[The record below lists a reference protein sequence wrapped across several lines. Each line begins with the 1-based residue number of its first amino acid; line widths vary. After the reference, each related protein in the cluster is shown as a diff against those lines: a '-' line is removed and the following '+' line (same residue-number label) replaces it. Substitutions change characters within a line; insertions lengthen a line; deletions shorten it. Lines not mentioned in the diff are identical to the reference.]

1 MTNRLV
7 ALDLPGGPGFV
18 DALRRV
24 WDDGDAALPIDPRL
38 PAPARAALLAA
49 MTPGRILSEDGS
61 TDLAGGHPVEAGDA
75 LVVPTSGSTGAS
87 KGVVLTHTALDASS
101 AATNARLGVS
111 DTDHWLAC
119 LPLAHIGGLSVVVRA
134 MRSRTALTVQ
144 PGFDPVAVVASGATL
159 VSLVATALAR
169 IDASAF
175 RIVVLGGAAPPADVP
190 SNVVTTYGMTETGSG
205 VVYDGVPL
213 DGVDVRLGAD
223 GEILLR
229 GPMLLRAYRDGTD
242 PLRDG
247 WFPTGDVG
255 RWLDDRRLHV
265 DGRRGDLIITG
276 GENVWPEPVERVLRQ
291 LPSIA
296 DVAVAGTPDAEW
308 GDAVTAYVV
317 ASGRPPTLDEL
328 RGAVKAELPAYCAP
342 RHLVLVDAIPRTSIG
357 KVARHYLKRTPAP
370 PSME

>member
-1 MTNRLV
+1 MTAQLV

-18 DALRRV
+18 AALRRV
-24 WDDGDAALPIDPRL
+24 WDDGDAALPVDPRL
-38 PAPARAALLAA
+38 PTPAKAALLATMA
-49 MTPGRILSEDGS
+49 PGRIVDERAS
-61 TDLAGGHPVEAGDA
+61 TDLAGARPIEAGDA
-75 LVVPTSGSTGAS
+75 LVVPTSGSTGES
-87 KGVVLTHTALDASS
+87 KGAVLTHDALDAS
-101 AATNARLGVS
+101 AHATNTRLSVN
-111 DTDHWLAC
+111 DDDHWLAC

-134 MRSRTALTVQ
+134 MRSGTALTVHSS
-144 PGFDPVAVVASGATL
+144 FDPATVMASGATL

-169 IDASAF
+169 IDPAAF
-175 RIVVLGGAAPPADVP
+175 RIVLLGGAAPPARLP
-190 SNVVTTYGMTETGSG
+190 SNVIATYGMTETGSG

-213 DGVDVRLGAD
+213 DGVDVRIAPD

-242 PLRDG
+242 PRRDG

-255 RWLDDRRLHV
+255 RWLDDGRLHV

-296 DVAVAGTPDAEW
+296 DVAVAGSPDPEW
-308 GDAVTAYVV
+308 GQAVTAYVV
-317 ASGRPPTLDEL
+317 ASGLPPSLDEL

-342 RHLVLVDAIPRTSIG
+342 RHVVLVDEIPRTSIG

-370 PSME
+370 PSIE

>member
-24 WDDGDAALPIDPRL
+24 WDDGDAALPLDPRL
-38 PAPARAALLAA
+38 PPPARASLVAA
-49 MTPGRILSEDGS
+49 MAPGRILGHDGA
-61 TDLAGGHPVEAGDA
+61 TDLPTGRAVEPGDA
-75 LVVPTSGSTGAS
+75 LVVPTSGSTGDS
-87 KGVVLTHTALDASS
+87 KGVVLTHSALDAS
-101 AATNARLGVS
+101 ARATNARLGVRHG
-111 DTDHWLAC
+111 DHWLAC

-134 MRSRTALTVQ
+134 IRSGTALTVHS
-144 PGFDPVAVVASGATL
+144 GFDAAAVMASGATL

-169 IDASAF
+169 IDPATF
-175 RIVVLGGAAPPADVP
+175 RVILLGGAAPPPAVP

-205 VVYDGVPL
+205 VVYDGAPL
-213 DGVDVRLGAD
+213 DGVELRIAPD

-242 PLRDG
+242 PFRDG

-255 RWLDDRRLHV
+255 RWIESGRLHV
-265 DGRRGDLIITG
+265 DGRRGDLIVTG
-276 GENVWPEPVERVLRQ
+276 GENVWPEPVERVLRG

-296 DVAVAGTPDAEW
+296 DVAVTGIADPEW
-308 GDAVTAYVV
+308 GEAVTAYVV
-317 ASGRPPTLDEL
+317 PAGRPPSLDDL

-342 RHLVLVDAIPRTSIG
+342 RRLILVDEIPRTSIG
-357 KVARHYLKRTPAP
+357 KVARSYLNRTPAP
-370 PSME
+370 PSMT